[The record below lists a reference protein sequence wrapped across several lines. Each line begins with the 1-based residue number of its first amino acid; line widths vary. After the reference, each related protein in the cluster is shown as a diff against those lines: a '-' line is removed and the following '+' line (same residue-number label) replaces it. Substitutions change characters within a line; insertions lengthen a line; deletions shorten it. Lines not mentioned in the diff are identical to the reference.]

1 MASTRPRSSWLLLLA
16 LALGCSRPNTAPTAP
31 PPTTPEPV
39 AAPTEVPRQRF
50 AGRFDALTQR
60 LEEGLDKYHV
70 PGMAVAVVYEDS
82 VIYAR
87 GFGFSDL
94 EGKQAVTPRT
104 RFAIGSST
112 KAFTAT
118 VIGQLVDEGKMNW
131 DDPVSQYV
139 PEFVLKVKSDDAA
152 ARATIRDALSHRTG
166 FTRMGVLW
174 ASGEVPRKEFLA
186 QASQAEPL
194 APFRERFLYNNATYT
209 AAGEASARV
218 EGVMWE
224 ELVTNRILEPLGMRN
239 SVVLAEEAQR
249 LGMAKGYK
257 WNEDTSAF
265 EPLPMRPLDE
275 IAPAGA
281 INSTVLDMTAWLR
294 LQINRGTYR
303 GERLIASKTLEET
316 WTPQIEV
323 AGDTKYG
330 LGWFIEGY
338 AGQRMLHHGGNIDGY
353 SAMVSFLPE
362 ERIGFVMLSNVS
374 FSGLQDAVRGI
385 VYDTLLE
392 ADEADEKDAPGEAED
407 LSAFEGKFIAGFGP
421 FSGKAFTVT
430 SKDGV
435 LFVDVP
441 GQQNYEL
448 KPPAEDGK
456 REFALTN
463 TIAVRF
469 EREKGGVNTMHLYQ
483 AGFDFEL
490 FREGYTPP
498 PEVPLTTLEPLL
510 GEYEH
515 AALGRA
521 KVLVRNNR
529 LAIDVPNQM
538 VYELFP
544 PNEEGMWRFRV
555 KPDIAIAFAPKDSP
569 KKVVLHQGG
578 KTFDLVR
585 LKGKPSGAKG
595 PTAETIAKLRK
606 DAKVERAFGKLGV
619 VQMTGELQFMQA
631 GVSGTIT
638 IWVAPDGRMRSRLDL
653 GKFGWSES
661 MVGPDGGWEVS
672 AFSPR
677 DDLMGKRLQ
686 QALLL
691 SPLMYGRSLKAI
703 FDGVAVEGTST
714 LEGQDII
721 AATLTKGELP
731 DVKVKIDAK
740 SGDILQ
746 VDYEALWDGPGALP
760 TEEVLKDYRPVFG
773 LRLPHTLERTT
784 QASGT
789 LRLTNVA
796 YTQVPEEPGLF
807 PKEPPEN

>member
-1 MASTRPRSSWLLLLA
+1 MRRTRPRANWLLLLA
-16 LALGCSRPNTAPTAP
+16 LALGCSKPNTAPPTP

-39 AAPTEVPRQRF
+39 AETTELPRQRF
-50 AGRFDALTQR
+50 SERFDTLTER
-60 LEEGLDKYHV
+60 LEEGLEKYHV

-94 EGKQAVTPRT
+94 DAKEEVTPRT

-118 VIGQLVDEGKMNW
+118 VIGQLVEEGKMNW
-131 DDPVSQYV
+131 DDPLSQYV

-152 ARATIRDALSHRTG
+152 AQATVRDALCHRTG

-194 APFRERFLYNNATYT
+194 APFREQFLYNNVTYT

-218 EGVMWE
+218 DGVMWAE
-224 ELVTNRILEPLGMRN
+224 SVTNRILEPLGMRN
-239 SVVLAEEAQR
+239 SVVLTEEAQK

-257 WNEDTSAF
+257 WNEDTSKF
-265 EPLPMRPLDE
+265 DSLPMRSLDE

-294 LQINRGTYR
+294 FQINRGVHR
-303 GERLIASKTLEET
+303 GERLIDAKTLAET

-330 LGWFIEGY
+330 LGWFIEDY
-338 AGQRMLHHGGNIDGY
+338 EGQTMLHHGGNIDGY

-362 ERIGFVMLSNVS
+362 ERLGFVMLSNVS
-374 FSGLQDAVRGI
+374 FSGMQNAVRSI

-392 ADEADEKDAPGEAED
+392 EKEAEATAGDED
-407 LSAFEGKFIAGFGP
+407 LSAFEGKFLAGFGP
-421 FSGKAFTVT
+421 FSGKAFTVS

-448 KPPAEDGK
+448 KPPGEDGK

-469 EREKGGVNTMHLYQ
+469 EREAGKVNTMHLYQ

-498 PEVPLTTLEPLL
+498 AEVPLETLEPLL

-515 AALGRA
+515 AVLGRA

-529 LAIDVPNQM
+529 LAIDVPKQM
-538 VYELFP
+538 VYELYP
-544 PNEEGMWRFRV
+544 PDEEGMWRFRV
-555 KPDIAIAFAPKDSP
+555 KKDISIAFSPKDSP
-569 KKVVLHQGG
+569 TKVVLHQGG
-578 KTFDLVR
+578 KTFDLDRV
-585 LKGKPSGAKG
+585 KTKPSSAKG
-595 PTAETIAKLRK
+595 PTAATIAKLRK
-606 DAKVERAFGKLGV
+606 DARVERAFAKLGV
-619 VQMTGELQFMQA
+619 VQMKGDIRFVQA

-638 IWVAPDGRMRSRLDL
+638 TWVAPDGRIRARVDL
-653 GKFGWSES
+653 GKFGWSDS
-661 MVGPDGGWEVS
+661 MVGPNGGWEVS
-672 AFSPR
+672 AFGPP
-677 DDLMGKRLQ
+677 DELLGKRLQ

-691 SPLMYGRSLKAI
+691 SPLIYGRSLKAV
-703 FDGVAVEGTST
+703 FDEVSVDGTSS
-714 LEGQDII
+714 LDGGDVIE
-721 AATLTKGELP
+721 ATLSEGDLP
-731 DVKVKIDAK
+731 ALKVKLDAK
-740 SGDILQ
+740 TGDILR
-746 VDYEALWDGPGALP
+746 VDYEALWAGPGAMP
-760 TEEVLKDYRPVFG
+760 TEEVLKDYQSVFG
-773 LRLPHTLERTT
+773 LRLPHTIERTT

-789 LRLTNVA
+789 LRVDNVE
-796 YTQVPEEPGLF
+796 YTQVSEIEGLF
-807 PKEPPEN
+807 PTEPPER